1 MTPPRGFPDAEHGAR
16 LAAIQVAMAGADLAA
31 LLLTTAPEIRYVTGF
46 LTRFWESPTRPWFVV
61 LPVEGDPVAV
71 IPEIGEA
78 PMRRAGVRD
87 IRTWPSPQPA
97 DEGAGLLAHTL
108 REVAG
113 PAGRVGLPMGP
124 ETHLRM
130 PLSDWDRLRAACP
143 ALSFVGDGGL
153 MRRQRMVKSPAE
165 IAKIETAC
173 AIAGRAFDR
182 LPQIARAGVPLEAVF
197 RGFQALCLE
206 EGADWIPYLAGAAG
220 QEGYADVISPATDTP
235 LAPGDVLM
243 LDTGLV
249 HDGYFCDFDRNLAV
263 GQPLPGA
270 AAAHAQLLE
279 AVEAG
284 AAAVRPGARAAD
296 LFAAMAG
303 IVGAEGSVGRLGHGL
318 GLSLTEPPSLTVADE
333 TVLAPGMVL
342 TLEPAVTLGTGR
354 LMVHEE
360 NLVVTDAGC
369 RFLSPRATGPIP
381 VLEG

>member
-1 MTPPRGFPDAEHGAR
+1 
-16 LAAIQVAMAGADLAA
+16 
-31 LLLTTAPEIRYVTGF
+31 
-46 LTRFWESPTRPWFVV
+46 
-61 LPVEGDPVAV
+61 
-71 IPEIGEA
+71 
-78 PMRRAGVRD
+78 
-87 IRTWPSPQPA
+87 
-97 DEGAGLLAHTL
+97 
-108 REVAG
+108 
-113 PAGRVGLPMGP
+113 
-124 ETHLRM
+124 
-130 PLSDWDRLRAACP
+130 
-143 ALSFVGDGGL
+143 
-153 MRRQRMVKSPAE
+153 
-165 IAKIETAC
+165 
-173 AIAGRAFDR
+173 AFDR

-220 QEGYADVISPATDTP
+220 QEGYADVISPATEAP

-318 GLSLTEPPSLTVADE
+318 GLSLTEPPSLTATDE
-333 TVLAPGMVL
+333 TLLAPGMVL
-342 TLEPAVTLGTGR
+342 TLEPAVTLGPGR

-360 NLVVTDAGC
+360 NLVVTDTGC
-369 RFLSPRATGPIP
+369 RFLSPRATGPLP